1 MQTNLLPGLW
11 TKDRFAFGGALLKG
25 SHPKKKR
32 CFRPNLP
39 LHVVMRSSKA
49 VGQRSLFLRSKQV
62 AKILNTQAS
71 KHFVKLYAVANAGNH
86 LHLLIQAPSQEH
98 LSNFLRAISGRI
110 AQLSLEG
117 AQSLSKSPELRM
129 STKHG
134 AGMYTDSTYADKHH
148 NLKQQQAKTNKQQ
161 TQANNLKAKISDQ
174 ESRRNEQ
181 ESKPSSFWDARPFSR
196 IVSWGRDFKHVARYI
211 GINSTEML
219 GLTRLDTRKMFEKIQ
234 HALAQGLLP
243 KSPGLMAAGFV

>member
-1 MQTNLLPGLW
+1 MTLLPGLW

-62 AKILNTQAS
+62 AKILSVQAS
-71 KHFVKLYAVANAGNH
+71 KHFVKLYTVANAGNH
-86 LHLLIQAPSQEH
+86 LHLLIQAPSQDH

-110 AQLSLEG
+110 AQLVKEKAHISAKENQNADSNEG
-117 AQSLSKSPELRM
+117 P
-129 STKHG
+129 
-134 AGMYTDSTYADKHH
+134 
-148 NLKQQQAKTNKQQ
+148 KT
-161 TQANNLKAKISDQ
+161 T
-174 ESRRNEQ
+174 
-181 ESKPSSFWDARPFSR
+181 PPTTFWDARPFSR
-196 IVSWGRDFKHVARYI
+196 IVSWGRDFKYVALYI

-219 GLTRLDTRKMFEKIQ
+219 GLSRLDTRKMFEKIQ
-234 HALAQGLLP
+234 HALAQGLMP
-243 KSPGLMAAGFV
+243 KTPGLIAAGFV

>member
-1 MQTNLLPGLW
+1 
-11 TKDRFAFGGALLKG
+11 
-25 SHPKKKR
+25 
-32 CFRPNLP
+32 
-39 LHVVMRSSKA
+39 MRSSQA

-62 AKILNTQAS
+62 AKILNAQAS

-86 LHLLIQAPSQEH
+86 IHLLIQAPSQDH

-110 AQLSLEG
+110 AQLILEG
-117 AQSLSKSPELRM
+117 TQNSSKSTDLKLSANR
-129 STKHG
+129 G
-134 AGMYTDSTYADKHH
+134 AGMNTDTSRADSHH
-148 NLKQQQAKTNKQQ
+148 NLKQLQAKTNKQQ
-161 TQANNLKAKISDQ
+161 EQTNNQESKDSGQ

-181 ESKPSSFWDARPFSR
+181 EAKPSGFWDARPFSR

-243 KSPGLMAAGFV
+243 KTPGLVAAGFV

>member
-1 MQTNLLPGLW
+1 MQMTLLPGLW

-62 AKILNTQAS
+62 AKILSVQAS

-86 LHLLIQAPSQEH
+86 LHLLIQAPSQDH
-98 LSNFLRAISGRI
+98 LSNFFRAISGRI
-110 AQLSLEG
+110 AQLVMEG
-117 AQSLSKSPELRM
+117 PQRSSQSKELRL
-129 STKHG
+129 SAKSG
-134 AGMYTDSTYADKHH
+134 AKISTDSARADSHH

-161 TQANNLKAKISDQ
+161 EQTNNPETKS
-174 ESRRNEQ
+174 
-181 ESKPSSFWDARPFSR
+181 SSFWDARPFSR

-219 GLTRLDTRKMFEKIQ
+219 GITRIDIRKMFEKIQ
-234 HALAQGLLP
+234 HALAQGQLP
-243 KSPGLMAAGFV
+243 KTPGLVAAGFA